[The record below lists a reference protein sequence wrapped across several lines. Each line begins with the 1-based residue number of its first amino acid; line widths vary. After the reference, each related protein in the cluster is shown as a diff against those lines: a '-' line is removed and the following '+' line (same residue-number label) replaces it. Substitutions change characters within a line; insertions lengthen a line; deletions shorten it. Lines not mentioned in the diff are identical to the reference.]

1 MRTSSLAQK
10 RGSRNMI
17 QHAEFRYSSSG
28 AVVSLT
34 SYDGDTP
41 ASETGVH
48 QSNKAMCR
56 YSENHEKLS
65 TRLQNQGR
73 NFSDAALELAAT
85 YLPLS
90 PSGDEE
96 VSGQQSIA
104 AHIRT
109 IKECTVRMRFSARKN
124 CGSGDDNQRAASNE
138 VWAMTSLFTIR
149 NPTSLPR
156 LQVAAYI
163 DILEQRAMI
172 LRTAKKNLARS
183 EKKSQGQELN
193 GAANNSKDRCP
204 KPSD

>member
-1 MRTSSLAQK
+1 MCRHYENFLFSTKAWFKEYDSTC
-10 RGSRNMI
+10 RV
-17 QHAEFRYSSSG
+17 RYSPSG

-34 SYDGDTP
+34 SYDGDSP
-41 ASETGVH
+41 ASETGIH

-65 TRLQNQGR
+65 TQLQNQGR

-109 IKECTVRMRFSARKN
+109 IKECTVRMRFSARKTAVQ
-124 CGSGDDNQRAASNE
+124 GTTISVPQVMKSGQ
-138 VWAMTSLFTIR
+138 
-149 NPTSLPR
+149 
-156 LQVAAYI
+156 
-163 DILEQRAMI
+163 
-172 LRTAKKNLARS
+172 
-183 EKKSQGQELN
+183 
-193 GAANNSKDRCP
+193 
-204 KPSD
+204 